1 MKKILYFSA
10 AWCGPCQ
17 TLSPIMESL
26 SGQINYEKIDV
37 DNNQDLSI
45 QYGVRNIPTLVLVEN
60 GEAVSRLTGVQSISW
75 RVMKENRDGLQSLK
89 MNKKLLMLEN

>member
-60 GEAVSRLTGVQSISW
+60 GEAVSRLTGVQSKNQI
-75 RVMKENRDGLQSLK
+75 
-89 MNKKLLMLEN
+89 LELYRCLSC

>member
-10 AWCGPCQ
+10 AWCGPCKM
-17 TLSPIMESL
+17 LGPIMESL

-60 GEAVSRLTGVQSISW
+60 GEAVGRLTGLQQ
-75 RVMKENRDGLQSLK
+75 KEVILNFYNG
-89 MNKKLLMLEN
+89 

>member
-17 TLSPIMESL
+17 TLGPIMESL

-45 QYGVRNIPTLVLVEN
+45 KYGVRGVPSLVLLEN
-60 GEAVSRLTGVQSISW
+60 DNEVGRLVGVQS
-75 RVMKENRDGLQSLK
+75 KEQILNFY
-89 MNKKLLMLEN
+89 NK

>member
-10 AWCGPCQ
+10 AWCGPCKM
-17 TLSPIMESL
+17 LGPIMESL

-45 QYGVRNIPTLVLVEN
+45 QYGVRNVPTLVLVEN
-60 GEAVSRLTGVQSISW
+60 GEAVGRLTGLQQKDAIL
-75 RVMKENRDGLQSLK
+75 EFYNR
-89 MNKKLLMLEN
+89 

>member
-10 AWCGPCQ
+10 AWCGPCKM
-17 TLSPIMESL
+17 LGPIMESL
-26 SGQINYEKIDV
+26 PGQINYEKIDV

-60 GEAVSRLTGVQSISW
+60 GEAVGRLTGLQQ
-75 RVMKENRDGLQSLK
+75 KEAILNFYNG
-89 MNKKLLMLEN
+89 

>member
-10 AWCGPCQ
+10 AWCGPCKM
-17 TLSPIMESL
+17 LGPIMESL
-26 SGQINYEKIDV
+26 AGEINYEKIDV

-60 GEAVSRLTGVQSISW
+60 GEVVSRLVGVQS
-75 RVMKENRDGLQSLK
+75 KEQILNFY
-89 MNKKLLMLEN
+89 NK